1 MNKLK
6 LISAAVIV
14 SASIV
19 GPAFAQDMGMDGP
32 YVRAAPYAGPA
43 SRPQTY
49 YRSYGQ
55 VSPEYYAP
63 RNDDEYRNLQNF
75 GFSGRDPSRVGG
87 QSPDLNPSGS

>member
-14 SASIV
+14 SASIA
-19 GPAFAQDMGMDGP
+19 GPAFAQDIGTGGP

-63 RNDDEYRNLQNF
+63 RNDDEYRNPQNF
-75 GFSGRDPSRVGG
+75 GFTGRDSSRARG
-87 QSPDLNPSGS
+87 DPSGS